1 MSQNL
6 NSSSI
11 VVDVFDGNKSFS
23 SFFQGFFLRYLFIV
37 PDDNL
42 SWEQLCI
49 LKCLNAGHHLT
60 GVKTV

>member
-6 NSSSI
+6 KSSSI
-11 VVDVFDGNKSFS
+11 VLDVFAGNKSFS
-23 SFFQGFFLRYLFIV
+23 SFQGFFLRYLFNV